1 MDICFDAIGEKY
13 TTFLAGENV
22 EEGPVCKVSAN
33 DTVDACAAG
42 EAFCGVAAQV
52 SGGCAAVVMG
62 GYVEL
67 PYTGASAPKVGYAT
81 LSADGNGGVTEA
93 SSGRSYLVVH
103 VDETAK
109 TLGLFL

>member
-13 TTFLAGENV
+13 TTFLAGESV
-22 EEGPVCKVSAN
+22 EEGMVCRVSAN

-42 EAFCGVAAQV
+42 EGFCGVAAQV

-67 PYTGASAPKVGYAT
+67 PYTGESAPALGYTA
-81 LSADGNGGVTEA
+81 LSADGSGGVMA
-93 SSGRSYLVVH
+93 SAGGRSCLVVR
-103 VDETAK
+103 VDETTK